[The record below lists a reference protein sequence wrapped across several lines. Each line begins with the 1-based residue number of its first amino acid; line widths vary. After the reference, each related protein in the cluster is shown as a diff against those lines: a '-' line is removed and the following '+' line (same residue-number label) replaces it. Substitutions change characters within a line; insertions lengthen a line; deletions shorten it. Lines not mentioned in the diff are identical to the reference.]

1 MAACPRHAAAF
12 AACFA
17 VSTLAGCSHSHD
29 DSSGKLRI
37 VTQNVYQGTSF
48 QEIEAARSPAAFVQ
62 AVTVTYDNIKA
73 TNPPERAAAI
83 AKEIAS
89 AGPHLV
95 ALQEASMVRTGAPP
109 ASTVQWDLVAL
120 VMAELDRL
128 GLHYTLVSKLQTL
141 DAEAPSTLGFDVRV
155 TMQDAV
161 LARSD
166 VDGFS
171 WSNVQAQRYQAVLQF
186 PSPVGN
192 IPFPRGYISLDVSLN
207 GHAFRFVTTH
217 LEVEPHVQLAQANEL
232 AAAQSASPL
241 PVAMAGDFNSAAN
254 DAADASYGAYRALT
268 AAGFVDAWTT
278 THGQDGGFT
287 CCEPPDLQNGAPALS
302 QRIDLVLTKGGFAV
316 ESVDRVGIGASDR
329 TASGL
334 WPSDHAGIAAVV
346 RIP

>member
-1 MAACPRHAAAF
+1 MAACPRHIAAF

-17 VSTLAGCSHSHD
+17 VSILAGCSHSHD

-48 QEIEAARSPAAFVQ
+48 QEIEAAKSPAAFVQ
-62 AVTVTYDNIKA
+62 AVSVTYGNIKA
-73 TNPPERAAAI
+73 TNPAERASAI

-89 AGPHLV
+89 ASPHLV

-109 ASTVQWDLVAL
+109 ASSVQWDLVEL

-166 VDGFS
+166 LDGFS

-217 LEVEPHVQLAQANEL
+217 LEVEPHFEAAQASEL
-232 AAAQSASPL
+232 AAIEAASPL
-241 PVAMAGDFNSAAN
+241 PVLIAGDFNSAAN
-254 DAADASYGAYRALT
+254 DPNDPSYAGYKAMTTAGFADAW
-268 AAGFVDAWTT
+268 AAAHPQDA
-278 THGQDGGFT
+278 GFT
-287 CCEPPDLQNGAPALS
+287 CCEPANVANATPTLT
-302 QRIDLVLTKGGFAV
+302 QRIDLVLTKGDWK
-316 ESVDRVGIGASDR
+316 VDGIELIGVNAADR
-329 TASGL
+329 TPSGL
-334 WPSDHAGIAAVV
+334 WPSDHAGIAAELAM
-346 RIP
+346 P